1 MKKDQENKIVVLHL
15 IRSLSGRGGTPRKLL
30 GLVRN
35 AKNVKHI
42 VHMFHNRHL
51 HSHGV
56 TVVNDLKKAGAIVEE
71 TWRPKTL
78 DLRYAIDVVRLIS
91 KHKPDVIN
99 THFPRSDVYGAVV
112 GFLTRV
118 PVIKSVHGIPY
129 SESRLVR
136 WLDRLVAR
144 SRRVTVSNSYATMSA
159 EFLRTGVSRAAVIH
173 NGVEPRKVST
183 DIDLEDIR
191 TELGI
196 PRKGFLVGHI
206 GGLTEWRSQI
216 TLIKAIKELLDR
228 KIKCYCVIIGD
239 GAEKQ
244 ALATAVKELDV
255 EAYVKLPGQRDDIG
269 RCLESFN
276 VYVNPA
282 VEEGFGIAVVEAMF
296 TGLPVVLAEAGALPE
311 LIENG
316 SSGLLFP
323 SKDEFALADAIEQLL
338 LSPSLVDTIG
348 KGAQHQANAKFSL
361 SVFARKW
368 EDLYMNVVQNCDTSD
383 VWK

>member
-1 MKKDQENKIVVLHL
+1 MKKDQEKKIVVLHL

-144 SRRVTVSNSYATMSA
+144 SRRITVANSYATMSA
-159 EFLRTGVSRAAVIH
+159 EILRTGVSRSAVIH
-173 NGVEPRKVST
+173 NGVEPREVPGHAVR
-183 DIDLEDIR
+183 DDIR
-191 TELGI
+191 KELNI

-206 GGLTEWRSQI
+206 GGMSTWRSQI
-216 TLIKAIKELLDR
+216 TLIKAIKELVDR
-228 KIKCYCVIIGD
+228 KKECYCIIIGD
-239 GAEKQ
+239 GPERQ
-244 ALATAVKELDV
+244 TLAATIKELELDM
-255 EAYVKLPGQRDDIG
+255 YVKLPGQRDDIG
-269 RCLESFN
+269 RCLQSFD

-296 TGLPVVLAEAGALPE
+296 AGLPPIVADAGALPE
-311 LIENG
+311 LIEKD
-316 SSGLLFP
+316 SSGLLFAP
-323 SKDEFALADAIEQLL
+323 KDECDLASSIEKLL
-338 LSPSLVDTIG
+338 LSPSLVSALG
-348 KGAQHQANAKFSL
+348 EGARHRANESFSL
-361 SVFARKW
+361 SVFTRKW
-368 EDLYMNVVQNCDTSD
+368 EVLYKNVALGSD
-383 VWK
+383 IPSI